1 MPKAQNELANKLCQN
16 DKLSMTQ
23 SLIWVY
29 YQPVLKNT
37 KTTLFMFM
45 IQFQAQKNRVI
56 ITSFQRYVSFVRSA
70 LTHQQQS

>member
-1 MPKAQNELANKLCQN
+1 MFYEPPINLENNIAKSISTPDMPKAQNELANKLCQN
-16 DKLSMTQ
+16 DTLSMTQ

-45 IQFQAQKNRVI
+45 IQFQAQK
-56 ITSFQRYVSFVRSA
+56 TG
-70 LTHQQQS
+70 LL